1 MPRKR
6 TYPGSISNRG
16 AGVWRVRFCIGG
28 KRYRYTVTGTK
39 TEAQNFATTKH
50 AELAGDHTRAGA
62 GLPGPVHFSELVA
75 EFKQYELPTLSEG
88 TRTSYGNSFK
98 AFAAFFGDK
107 LGDPLVRDIRRSHVA
122 TFLEWRRTYRVDTQP
137 KKKEPA
143 KAERETGVSLH
154 TVARDRRV
162 LHRLFNY
169 GIMKDHLDAN
179 PSQMVRAPKADPR
192 NPPILT
198 NDQLDALLK
207 AAEPNPM
214 LHTFVLVLA
223 DAGVRAYSEALQL
236 QWEDVDLAGGF
247 LNLRSEPGQRTK
259 SGKSRSVPLTARLKA
274 ALREHAACFRL
285 AVYGGER
292 TAFVFHHTHTTRSAV
307 AGARLTDLRAAF
319 DSAKK
324 TAKLPAA
331 FRPHDLRHRRVTT
344 WLAEGKNPVHVKEAM
359 GHASL
364 ATTMGYTHLLPEH
377 LRSLVEEQ
385 GGAPAASAK
394 SG

>member
-1 MPRKR
+1 MPRTR
-6 TYPGSISNRG
+6 TKSYPGSITKRG
-16 AGVWRVRFCIGG
+16 ASWRVRLCVGG
-28 KRYRYTVTGTK
+28 VYHRFTVRGTK
-39 TEAQNFATTKH
+39 TAAQNFATTKH
-50 AELAGDHTRAGA
+50 AELAGDHTRADA
-62 GLPGPVHFSELVA
+62 GLPGPVHFAELVA
-75 EFKQYELPTLSEG
+75 EFTAYELPTLSEG
-88 TRTSYGNSFK
+88 TRISYGNSFK
-98 AFAAFFGDK
+98 AFDAYFGDK

-122 TFLEWRRTYRVDTQP
+122 TFLEWRRTYRVGDENGT
-137 KKKEPA
+137 A
-143 KAERETGVSLH
+143 GVSLH

-169 GIMKDHLDAN
+169 AIMKDHLDAN

-198 NDQLDALLK
+198 NDQLDALLD
-207 AAEPNPM
+207 AAAPNPM
-214 LHTFVLVLA
+214 LHTFVVVLA

-236 QWEDVDLAGGF
+236 RWEDVDLAGGF
-247 LNLRSEPGQRTK
+247 LNLRSEPGRRTK
-259 SGKSRSVPLTARLKA
+259 SGKSRSVPLTARLRA
-274 ALREHAACFRL
+274 ALQDHAARFRL
-285 AVYGGER
+285 ALYDGAR
-292 TAFVFHHTHTTRSAV
+292 SPFVFHHTHTTRSAV
-307 AGARLTDLRAAF
+307 AGARITDLRASF
-319 DSAKK
+319 DHAKQ

-344 WLAEGKNPVHVKEAM
+344 WLAEGKNPVHVKEAL

-377 LRSLVEEQ
+377 LRALVEEQ